1 VILYVATPQLSAPK
15 AELAVATVSVK
26 AVKDSVSDVPRTE
39 AAMLFIVIASITVLK
54 QGSEMTTVTVFEVAV
69 FVVYESRVPVT
80 VNVWVST
87 QDLRLG

>member
-1 VILYVATPQLSAPK
+1 
-15 AELAVATVSVK
+15 
-26 AVKDSVSDVPRTE
+26 VPRTE

>member
-1 VILYVATPQLSAPK
+1 MILYVATPQRSAPK
-15 AELAVATVSVK
+15 AELAVATESVK
-26 AVKDSVSDVPRTE
+26 AVKDSVSDAPRTE
-39 AAMLFIVIASITVLK
+39 ALMSAITFVSITVLK
-54 QGSEMTTVTVFEVAV
+54 QGSEITTVTVFEVAV